1 LKLHR
6 LLLLSHLA
14 AGLIAVVAVVS
25 AERLGG
31 YPAMALAGGL
41 ALLTTACI
49 GWFCAWRLHQALRF
63 VETSA
68 AKGDLAIGRTSGL
81 PEFDA
86 AAHRIGEYAQRWAT
100 AVGNAREQFR
110 EMESLVS
117 QLDRRTMGDATGR
130 SVALRLRQALTAL
143 MRSVDSNALQ
153 IVNCVQEIDRCTQ
166 EIAAGCEDQAD
177 VVSKTTTYVEQMSAN
192 IDVVSSNASA
202 ASHSSAAARDSA
214 EQARQ
219 LVTELLRGMDHI
231 RTHVASSETKLRALG
246 DRSHEIGSI
255 VEMIGGISSRT
266 DLLALNASI
275 ESVRAGEHGRGF
287 AVVAE
292 EVRKLAEQTAQA
304 TREVAALIESTQRE
318 TQESISA
325 MAKERND
332 VENEIRRV
340 QTAQESLELIG
351 RITSDSAKKTGDIS
365 QSTQHQLQLTR
376 EVVIAVERIANAAK
390 SSRSR
395 AERACWSTKALSKM
409 LRQLSAAL
417 APLRDSLQLQKTESA
432 ATDDPLQQRLASLPE
447 QETVEV
453 G

>member
-1 LKLHR
+1 
-6 LLLLSHLA
+6 LA
-14 AGLIAVVAVVS
+14 AGLLAAVAVVAV
-25 AERLGG
+25 ERLGG
-31 YPAMALAGGL
+31 YATAALAAGL
-41 ALLTTACI
+41 ALVTIAAI
-49 GWFCAWRLHQALRF
+49 GWFSAWRLQQALRF

-68 AKGDLAIGRTSGL
+68 AKGDVASGRSSGF

-86 AAHRIGEYAQRWAT
+86 AAQRIGEYAQRWAT

-110 EMESLVS
+110 EMESLIA
-117 QLDRRTMGDATGR
+117 QLDHRTTVDSTSR
-130 SVALRLRQALTAL
+130 SIALRLRQTLTGL
-143 MRSVDSNALQ
+143 MRSVDANAQQ
-153 IVNCVQEIDRCTQ
+153 IVTCVQDIDRCTQ

-202 ASHSSAAARDSA
+202 ASQSSAAARDSA

-219 LVTELLRGMDHI
+219 LVTELLRGMDRI
-231 RTHVASSETKLRALG
+231 RAHVASSESKLRALG

-292 EVRKLAEQTAQA
+292 EVRKLAEQIAQA
-304 TREVAALIESTQRE
+304 TREVAVLIESTQRE

-325 MAKERND
+325 MAKERTD

-340 QTAQESLELIG
+340 HAAQESLEHIG
-351 RITSDSAKKTGDIS
+351 RIASDSAKKAGDIS

-376 EVVIAVERIANAAK
+376 EVVLAVERIANAAK

-395 AERACWSTKALSKM
+395 AERACWSTKSLTKM
-409 LRQLSAAL
+409 LHQLSTVL
-417 APLRDSLQLQKTESA
+417 APVRESLQLPKIEPA
-432 ATDDPLQQRLASLPE
+432 ASEDTLPLQLASLPE
-447 QETVEV
+447 QEMVEV